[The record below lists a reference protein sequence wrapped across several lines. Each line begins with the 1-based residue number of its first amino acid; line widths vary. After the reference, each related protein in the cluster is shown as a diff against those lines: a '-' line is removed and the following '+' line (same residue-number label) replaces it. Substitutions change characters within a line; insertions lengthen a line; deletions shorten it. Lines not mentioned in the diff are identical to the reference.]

1 MVLISYLKK
10 YALVILYKVTS
21 QENLNPLALPS
32 LGTERIMINAL
43 HTKSLLNGKGPSKF
57 LKPSLSYW

>member
-1 MVLISYLKK
+1 MVLICYLKK
-10 YALVILYKVTS
+10 YALAILYKVTS

-43 HTKSLLNGKGPSKF
+43 HTKSLLNEKGPRKF
-57 LKPSLSYW
+57 RRPSLSYW